1 MSYRVGF
8 DVGGTFTDFVLQAPS
23 GELTTA
29 KRLTTYPDPSAACL
43 AGLDELMA
51 RAGVPWAQLAQAVHG
66 TTLGSNVV
74 IERKA
79 QGVGLLT
86 TRGFRDVLIIG
97 REKRYQ
103 VYDLQIEKPR
113 PLIPRRLIGE
123 VTERVLADGSVRDP
137 LDEADARRAIR
148 ELVARGVTTLAICL
162 LHAYLNPAHEKRLAA
177 LVAEE
182 APGVAVTLSHEV
194 SPTFREYER
203 TSTTVV
209 NAYVMTAVRAYLHG
223 LQAALGGR
231 GYAGRLFVMQSSGGV
246 ATAEAM
252 ERYPVRMIESG
263 PAAGALMAAVYG
275 ELTGHRDLIAF
286 DMGGTT
292 AKLAL
297 IEGGRPFTTTAF
309 ELHRVNNA
317 PGSGLPMNIQAIDLV
332 EIGAGGGSIARARL
346 GVIAVGPESASSTP
360 GPVCYARGGTE
371 PTVTDANLVLGYLN
385 PDYFAGGTMRLHPGD
400 AARVIEDRLARP
412 LGLSLEA
419 AAWGV
424 HAIVN
429 TNMELATRVVS
440 IERGRDPRTLTLV
453 AFGGSGPV
461 HGCRL
466 AAALGIPRVIL
477 PAAAGVT
484 AAIGLLAA
492 EVRFDVAR
500 TYRAPPRRARSR
512 PARGDVRGDDRAGA
526 DVVRDSAGGG
536 GVTIVRSVDAR
547 YVGQGYELTVPV
559 PAGELDAAALS
570 RIRESVR
577 RDLRRSLRL
586 RAAERAG
593 RGRHLEALGD
603 RRRAAHRAGQ
613 DRDGAGQRRAQGPA
627 ARVLPR
633 GRRLGRLPDLRS
645 LRARGRHAAGRP
657 GHRRGARVDL
667 GAAAGRSRHG
677 GRIRQP
683 DRRGAACPMSV
694 DPITLGVIWGAL
706 QSIAVEVGTTVHK
719 TAYSEQAREGQDFS
733 VAVFDASG
741 PHGRAG
747 AVLAGPHG
755 RDVGRGE
762 QRAGRPSRR
771 DAAAGRRDPA
781 ERSAPRLRPLPGL
794 LHHPAGVPRRRS

>member
-1 MSYRVGF
+1 VTYRVGF

-23 GELTTA
+23 GELTTG

-43 AGLDELMA
+43 AGLDELLA
-51 RAGVPWAQLAQAVHG
+51 RAAVSWADVGQAVHG

-79 QGVGLLT
+79 RGVGLLT

-113 PLIPRRLIGE
+113 PLVPRRFIGE
-123 VTERVLADGSVRDP
+123 VTERILADGSVRTA
-137 LDEADARRAIR
+137 LDETDARRAIR

-162 LHAYLNPAHEKRLAA
+162 LHAYVNPDHEKRLAA
-177 LVAEE
+177 LVAAE
-182 APGVAVTLSHEV
+182 APHVGVTLSHEV

-209 NAYVMTAVRAYLHG
+209 NAYVMTAIRDYLRG
-223 LQAALGGR
+223 LGLALGQR
-231 GYAGRLFVMQSSGGV
+231 GHRGRLFVMQSSGGV

-263 PAAGALMAAVYG
+263 PAAGALMAAAYG
-275 ELTGHRDLIAF
+275 ELVGQRDLVAF

-297 IEGGRPFTTTAF
+297 IEDGQPFTTTAF

-332 EIGAGGGSIARARL
+332 EIGAGGGSIARPRL
-346 GVIAVGPESASSTP
+346 GVIAVGPESASSSP
-360 GPVCYARGGTE
+360 GPVCYGRGGEE

-385 PDYFAGGTMRLHPGD
+385 AEYFAGGAMRLQAGA
-400 AARVIEDRLARP
+400 AARALEERLARP
-412 LGLSLEA
+412 LGLSLEQ

-440 IERGRDPRTLTLV
+440 IERGRDPRRLTLV

-461 HGCRL
+461 HGYRL
-466 AAALGIPRVIL
+466 AQALGIPRVIL

-492 EVRFDVAR
+492 EVRFDVSR
-500 TYRAPPRRARSR
+500 TYVRRLDELEAARLDAMYAEMTTQ
-512 PARGDVRGDDRAGA
+512 ARV
-526 DVVRDSAGGG
+526 VVRDAAIGGA
-536 GVTIVRSVDAR
+536 VTIVRSVDAR

-559 PAGELDAAALS
+559 PDGPLDTAAL
-570 RIRESVR
+570 VR
-577 RDLRRSLRL
+577 V
-586 RAAERAG
+586 
-593 RGRHLEALGD
+593 RGSFDEVY
-603 RRRAAHRAGQ
+603 
-613 DRDGAGQRRAQGPA
+613 A
-627 ARVLPR
+627 ARYGYAQPAEPVEVVTWKLSAIGGAPR
-633 GRRLGRLPDLRS
+633 VALAKVATSPAG
-645 LRARGRHAAGRP
+645 AALK
-657 GHRRGARVDL
+657 GHRRAYFPET
-667 GAAAGRSRHG
+667 G
-677 GRIRQP
+677 GWIDCP
-683 DRRGAACPMSV
+683 LYDRYNLTTG
-694 DPITLGVIWGAL
+694 L
-706 QSIAVEVGTTVHK
+706 QI
-719 TAYSEQAREGQDFS
+719 
-733 VAVFDASG
+733 
-741 PHGRAG
+741 
-747 AVLAGPHG
+747 AGPAIIEE
-755 RDVGRGE
+755 RESTSVLPPATTATVDDYANLIATV
-762 QRAGRPSRR
+762 
-771 DAAAGRRDPA
+771 DAA
-781 ERSAPRLRPLPGL
+781 
-794 LHHPAGVPRRRS
+794 

>member
-1 MSYRVGF
+1 MPYRVGF
-8 DVGGTFTDFVLQAPS
+8 DVGGTFTDFVLQSPS
-23 GELTTA
+23 GELVTG

-43 AGLDELMA
+43 TGLDELVA
-51 RAGVPWAQLAQAVHG
+51 RAGVGWGDVAQAVHG
-66 TTLGSNVV
+66 TTLGSNIV

-79 QGVGLLT
+79 RGVGLLT

-103 VYDLQIEKPR
+103 VYDLQIEKPV
-113 PLIPRRLIGE
+113 PLIPRRAIGE
-123 VTERVLADGSVRDP
+123 VTERVLADGSVRTP

-148 ELVARGVTTLAICL
+148 ALVARGVTTLAICL
-162 LHAYLNPAHEKRLAA
+162 LHAYLNPAHERRLAE

-182 APGVAVTLSHEV
+182 APHVAVTLSHEV

-203 TSTTVV
+203 SSTTVV
-209 NAYVMTAVRAYLHG
+209 NAYVMTALREYLRG
-223 LQAALGGR
+223 LGAALGAR
-231 GYAGRLFVMQSSGGV
+231 GYRGRLFVMQSSGGV

-297 IEGGRPFTTTAF
+297 VEGGRPSTTTAF
-309 ELHRVNNA
+309 ELHRVHNA

-360 GPVCYARGGTE
+360 GPACYGRGGTE
-371 PTVTDANLVLGYLN
+371 PTVTDADVVLGYID
-385 PDYFAGGTMRLHPGD
+385 PRYFAGGSIPLDAD
-400 AARVIEDRLARP
+400 AAARAIEAHVARP
-412 LGLSLEA
+412 LGLSLEQ
-419 AAWGV
+419 AAWGI

-440 IERGRDPRTLTLV
+440 IERGRDPRDLAFV

-466 AAALGIPRVIL
+466 AQALGVPRAVL

-500 TYRAPPRRARSR
+500 TYLRRLDAAD
-512 PARGDVRGDDRAGA
+512 PAWLTAMYEEMAAQALAVVRESAVAGDVALVRA
-526 DVVRDSAGGG
+526 
-536 GVTIVRSVDAR
+536 VDAR

-559 PAGELDAAALS
+559 PSGALDAAALA
-570 RIRESVR
+570 
-577 RDLRRSLRL
+577 RL
-586 RAAERAG
+586 RAAFDDVYAARYGYANPREPVEVVTWKLSAVSGSPRVALAKAG
-593 RGRHLEALGD
+593 ARGGEARKGTRPAWFPETGGFTPTPVWDRYALAPGMRLE
-603 RRRAAHRAGQ
+603 
-613 DRDGAGQRRAQGPA
+613 GPA
-627 ARVLPR
+627 IVEERESTSVLPP
-633 GRRLGRLPDLRS
+633 GT
-645 LRARGRHAAGRP
+645 AAT
-657 GHRRGARVDL
+657 VDAYANL
-667 GAAAGRSRHG
+667 
-677 GRIRQP
+677 
-683 DRRGAACPMSV
+683 V
-694 DPITLGVIWGAL
+694 
-706 QSIAVEVGTTVHK
+706 VE
-719 TAYSEQAREGQDFS
+719 
-733 VAVFDASG
+733 
-741 PHGRAG
+741 
-747 AVLAGPHG
+747 LA
-755 RDVGRGE
+755 
-762 QRAGRPSRR
+762 
-771 DAAAGRRDPA
+771 
-781 ERSAPRLRPLPGL
+781 
-794 LHHPAGVPRRRS
+794 